1 MYNSQIPQQV
11 VMRYLMKKYNLN
23 NLYSK
28 EKKADKVQI
37 KMHWYRCSLI
47 SRVKASEWKLK

>member
-37 KMHWYRCSLI
+37 KMHWYCCSLI
-47 SRVKASEWKLK
+47 SRVKALEWKLK

>member
-28 EKKADKVQI
+28 EKKADKV
-37 KMHWYRCSLI
+37 
-47 SRVKASEWKLK
+47 KLKCIGIVAL